1 MEEYWLKLEQE
12 GVFESMNT
20 LFLLDI
26 PNEAMLKN
34 IPVTCGE
41 HELFVFARSYNDI
54 KKGTKFSLIVP
65 RKSIN
70 DMLETSVE
78 LRFVSVNPRYNTD
91 YLPKGYSGICLLKF
105 MHGIPNEL
113 LNKLALYDEKKDPH
127 KHDVLILTQKE
138 LMTFLNSIT

>member
-26 PNEAMLKN
+26 PNEAMLKS
-34 IPVTCGE
+34 IPVSCGE
-41 HELFVFARSYNDI
+41 NELFVMARSYTDVKN
-54 KKGTKFSLIVP
+54 GAQFSLIIP
-65 RKSIN
+65 RKSIV
-70 DMLETSVE
+70 DKVQTEVE
-78 LRFVSVNPRYNTD
+78 LKFVSVNPRHSTD

-105 MHGIPNEL
+105 IHGFPAEI
-113 LNKLALYDEKKDPH
+113 LNKLALYDERKDPL

-138 LMTFLNSIT
+138 IIPVLDSIT